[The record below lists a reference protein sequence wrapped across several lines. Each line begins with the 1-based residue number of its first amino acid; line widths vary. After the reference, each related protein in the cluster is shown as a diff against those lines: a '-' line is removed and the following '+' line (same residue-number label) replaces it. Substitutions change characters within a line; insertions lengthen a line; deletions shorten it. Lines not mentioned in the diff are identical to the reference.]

1 MTSIPKSI
9 HFVWLGGAPLP
20 DYARANIAKCRELHP
35 DFRIEVWSE
44 DRLDFDARFPKAAY
58 ELRQWSRAS
67 NYFRMQV
74 LERHGGIYLDVDME
88 TVRPFDP
95 LLSDAAF
102 LGFQLPDFGPSSVN
116 GAIIGS
122 QPGHWFVRS
131 VRRRLAEQM
140 TGAEPVDPSTGPGAV
155 TNVLIE
161 RGLTAVSPAKTYVDD
176 VAIYPTRAFYPY
188 HWSEPRDTLTVS
200 PDTFAIH
207 HWARSWVPRRTRL
220 VGAADWARRNVPL
233 YWRIEEATSRL
244 RRSHVVLHPLS
255 TFLARRF
262 DLKHRPNKAPSDSAE
277 IR

>member
-9 HFVWLGGAPLP
+9 HFIWLGGAPLP
-20 DYARANIAKCRELHP
+20 DYARANIAKCRKLHP

-88 TVRPFDP
+88 TIRPLDS

-102 LGFQLPDFGPSSVN
+102 LGFQLPDFGPSCVN

-140 TGAEPVDPSTGPGAV
+140 TGAEPIDSSTGPGAV
-155 TNVLIE
+155 TSVLIE
-161 RGLTAVSPAKTYVDD
+161 HGLALVSTAKAYVDD
-176 VAIYPTRAFYPY
+176 VAIYPTRVFYPY
-188 HWSEPRDTLTVS
+188 HWSEPREGLTVS
-200 PDTFAIH
+200 SDTFAVH
-207 HWARSWVPRRTRL
+207 HWARSWVPRR
-220 VGAADWARRNVPL
+220 GPCIHAAHWMRRNVPL
-233 YWRIEEATSRL
+233 FWRIDEVTKRL
-244 RRSHVVLHPLS
+244 RRSDVVLRPLS
-255 TFLARRF
+255 TFLALRF
-262 DLKHRPNKAPSDSAE
+262 DLNRRLGRN
-277 IR
+277 